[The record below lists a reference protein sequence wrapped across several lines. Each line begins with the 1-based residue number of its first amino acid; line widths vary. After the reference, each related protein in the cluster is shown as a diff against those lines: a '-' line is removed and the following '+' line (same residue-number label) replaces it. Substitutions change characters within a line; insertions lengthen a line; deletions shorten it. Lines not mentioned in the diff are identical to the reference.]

1 MRLEGY
7 GEWMMDDGRQ
17 QMHGRDCLTWG
28 SKPVESAVVSI
39 PEVTGRVEETEEQG
53 TTGWLRA
60 LLVPTTWKRTLFYIV
75 ADAVVVFGASVL
87 THLAV
92 IKHVGSG
99 LLYYAHGV
107 VPFAAAALV
116 CQVGLSF
123 LVSNYKLKWSTFS
136 LVDVPRLM
144 LPGVVTALILG
155 GLSGARV
162 FAGLTPLSAVTW
174 GLLSVC
180 GVVAVRGSKRFYR
193 EVVRPKS
200 GKRAILVMCSHKG
213 YFLLDTLR
221 RIPRFDYRVVG
232 YIDPEPHN
240 RNTVSQGLPILGTY
254 DDVEEVVAR
263 HQIGAAFVFLSSDP
277 TFAIGAFCQR
287 LHDLGL
293 EVRLVPSMADLL
305 DDRADIGA
313 LERLTI
319 HELTGQQPV
328 KVDPREMEH
337 VFTGKRIMVTGAGG
351 SIGSE
356 LCRQLARFNP
366 AMLVLLE
373 RDDSN
378 LFYVENSL
386 RTAFPKLRVIPF
398 LGDITREADVSRVF
412 AHTRPQIVFHAAAY
426 KHVPIL
432 EFHPAEAIRVN
443 VQGSHLVARAAVD
456 HGAESFVYI
465 STDKAVNPSSVMGAS
480 KRIGETVTTAM
491 NNSGGVRFLAVRF
504 GNVLDS
510 RGSVTTIFR
519 EAIIRREPVTV
530 TDPEMKRFMM
540 LTSEAVLLVMQAVAL
555 GTGGEV
561 FVLDMGKPVRIKDLA
576 ETMIRHAGL
585 RPGVDVPIVFT
596 GRRPGEKLFEE
607 LLTAEEGTMVTMN
620 RRIYRAR
627 ISKTRGYED
636 ALDDLRRLDEVVGS
650 GDTERIRAE
659 IIRQVSSY
667 RPDNGCLNGQPTA
680 SGRAEYPPI
689 AQIVPRGESR
699 DKPQER
705 RESPELARTA
715 DVLRHDTTQPGRPAY
730 P

>member
-1 MRLEGY
+1 MR
-7 GEWMMDDGRQ
+7 
-17 QMHGRDCLTWG
+17 C
-28 SKPVESAVVSI
+28 
-39 PEVTGRVEETEEQG
+39 PEVAGRTHAAGETAS
-53 TTGWLRA
+53 TGWFDSLLRPA
-60 LLVPTTWKRTLFYIV
+60 TWKRTLFYIV

-92 IKHVGSG
+92 LRHVESG
-99 LLYYAHGV
+99 LVYYVRGV

-180 GVVAVRGSKRFYR
+180 GVVAVRGSRRFYV

-221 RIPRFDYRVVG
+221 RTPRFNYRIVG
-232 YIDPEPHN
+232 FIDPEPNN
-240 RNTVSQGLPILGTY
+240 RNTVSQGVPVLGTF
-254 DDVEEVVAR
+254 DDVEAVVVR
-263 HQIGAAFVFLSSDP
+263 HRIEAAFVFLSSDP
-277 TFAIGAFCQR
+277 AFAFGEFYQR
-287 LHDLGL
+287 LHELGL
-293 EVRLVPSMADLL
+293 EVRLIPSMTDLI

-328 KVDPREMEH
+328 QVDPREMEH
-337 VFTGKRIMVTGAGG
+337 VFAGKRIMVTGAGG

-356 LCRQLARFNP
+356 LCRQLAKFNP

-378 LFYVENSL
+378 LFYVEHDL
-386 RTAFPKLRVIPF
+386 RTAFPKLHVIPF
-398 LGDITREADVSRVF
+398 LGDITREADVGRVF
-412 AHTRPQIVFHAAAY
+412 AQTRPQVVFHAAAY

-443 VQGSHLVARAAVD
+443 VQGSHLVARAAVEN
-456 HGAESFVYI
+456 GAESFVYI

-491 NNSGGVRFLAVRF
+491 NGSGGVRFLAVRF

-519 EAIIRREPVTV
+519 NAIIRREPVTV
-530 TDPEMKRFMM
+530 TDPEMKRYMM

-607 LLTAEEGTMVTMN
+607 MLTAEEGTMVTMN

-627 ISKTRGYED
+627 ISKPRGYPEV
-636 ALDDLRRLDEVVGS
+636 LDDLRRLDEVVRS
-650 GDTERIRAE
+650 GDVPRIRAE
-659 IIRQVSSY
+659 ITSQVGSY
-667 RPDNGCLNGQPTA
+667 RPDTGCLNGRPTA
-680 SGRAEYPPI
+680 SGRAEYPPT
-689 AQIVPRGESR
+689 AESVPTG
-699 DKPQER
+699 KPGAGAR
-705 RESPELARTA
+705 KRSESPESAGALDAVEVRK
-715 DVLRHDTTQPGRPAY
+715 
-730 P
+730 

>member
-1 MRLEGY
+1 
-7 GEWMMDDGRQ
+7 
-17 QMHGRDCLTWG
+17 
-28 SKPVESAVVSI
+28 VST
-39 PEVTGRVEETEEQG
+39 PKVAGRVEETGELG
-53 TTGWLRA
+53 TTGWFRS
-60 LLVPTTWKRTLFYIV
+60 LLKPANWKRTLFYIFT
-75 ADAVVVFGASVL
+75 DAVVVFGASVL

-99 LLYYAHGV
+99 VRYFVHGV

-116 CQVGLSF
+116 CHVAFSF
-123 LVSNYKLKWSTFS
+123 LFSNYKLKWSTFS

-144 LPGVVTALILG
+144 LPGLVTALVLG

-180 GVVAVRGSKRFYR
+180 GVVAVRGSRRFYV
-193 EVVRPKS
+193 EVISRKS
-200 GKRAILVMCSHKG
+200 GKRAVLVMCSHKS

-221 RIPRFDYRVVG
+221 RIPRFNYRVVG
-232 YIDPEPHN
+232 FIDPEPNN
-240 RNTVSQGLPILGTY
+240 RGTVSQGLPVLGTF
-254 DDVEEVVAR
+254 DDVEAVVAR
-263 HQIGAAFVFLSSDP
+263 HRIGAAFVFMSSDP
-277 TFAIGAFCQR
+277 AFAIGEFYQR
-287 LHDLGL
+287 LHELGL
-293 EVRLVPSMADLL
+293 EVRLVPSMADLI

-337 VFTGKRIMVTGAGG
+337 VFAGKRIMVTGAGG

-378 LFYVENSL
+378 LFYVEHDL
-386 RTAFPKLRVIPF
+386 RASFPKLHAIPF

-412 AHTRPQIVFHAAAY
+412 AQTRPQIVFHAAAY

-480 KRIGETVTTAM
+480 KRIGETVVTAM

-510 RGSVTTIFR
+510 R
-519 EAIIRREPVTV
+519 RR
-530 TDPEMKRFMM
+530 
-540 LTSEAVLLVMQAVAL
+540 
-555 GTGGEV
+555 
-561 FVLDMGKPVRIKDLA
+561 
-576 ETMIRHAGL
+576 
-585 RPGVDVPIVFT
+585 
-596 GRRPGEKLFEE
+596 
-607 LLTAEEGTMVTMN
+607 
-620 RRIYRAR
+620 
-627 ISKTRGYED
+627 
-636 ALDDLRRLDEVVGS
+636 
-650 GDTERIRAE
+650 
-659 IIRQVSSY
+659 
-667 RPDNGCLNGQPTA
+667 
-680 SGRAEYPPI
+680 
-689 AQIVPRGESR
+689 
-699 DKPQER
+699 
-705 RESPELARTA
+705 
-715 DVLRHDTTQPGRPAY
+715 
-730 P
+730 